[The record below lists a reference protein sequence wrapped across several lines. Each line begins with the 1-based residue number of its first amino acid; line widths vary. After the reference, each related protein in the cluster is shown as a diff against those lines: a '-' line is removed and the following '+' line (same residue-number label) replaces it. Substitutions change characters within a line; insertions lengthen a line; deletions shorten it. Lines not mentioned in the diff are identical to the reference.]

1 MAIFRLVIKPSGVSI
16 MTRLDTTVSIIKKE
30 KMPEPMPKVIML
42 NTSPATI
49 APAPVL
55 RASDWCFPSHCS
67 TRVADVS
74 LTRCE
79 VW

>member
-42 NTSPATI
+42 NTSPVTI
-49 APAPVL
+49 APTPVL
-55 RASDWCFPSHCS
+55 LASDWCVPSHCS